1 MWHVVHNDQL
11 RTKIVGFAN
20 VERCIMEFGLIYI
33 GKRTMIC
40 LHTFDDDVM
49 CGKNCF
55 VIVVAHELIN
65 YRLII

>member
-33 GKRTMIC
+33 GKRTMIY
-40 LHTFDDDVM
+40 LHTFEDDVLCVERIALPLWLPM
-49 CGKNCF
+49 N
-55 VIVVAHELIN
+55 
-65 YRLII
+65 